1 MRIFLASLGL
11 FLVSGITP
19 AFAKTSVEPS
29 PDLFVAPGTRNVLML
44 SYPLRKGCYSP
55 AVITMMTLLYEGDS
69 PANIRRVYAK
79 VGDKILTTKRAISK
93 ENYTVTLWFDKNN
106 APGLCYSGAIDV
118 YADFSG
124 AAKKHSMNRLR
135 VELGT
140 DVISTDGS
148 VGEPTAGW
156 WVAVAN
162 KKK

>member
-1 MRIFLASLGL
+1 MRIFLASLSL
-11 FLVSGITP
+11 FLLSGITP
-19 AFAKTSVEPS
+19 VFAATKPA

-44 SYPLRKGCYSP
+44 SYPLRKGCYNP
-55 AVITMMTLLYEGDS
+55 ATITMMTLLYEGDS

-79 VGDKILTTKRAISK
+79 VGNKILTTKRAISK

-124 AAKKHSMNRLR
+124 GAKKHSMNRLR

-148 VGEPTAGW
+148 VGEPTVGW
-156 WVAVAN
+156 WVAVGS